1 MMRPAHSPARRLL
14 DGLLLAVASL
24 LALAAIHWLRT
35 HQAGYGDKF
44 FPIIHAGAMQQ
55 RVQARNFA
63 VEVTGRR
70 LASVIRVK
78 PDVDD
83 MPIRLKGDRNGIW
96 LPLAVKVEA
105 LQTNGIVGAQLRT
118 RDGRVFTSTGSERP
132 KLDGT
137 NMARFVLAPGL
148 PRSGVYFFWVP
159 KDSLEG
165 LHAQFFWGPGDV
177 EPWDSL
183 VDIDLGIGDAA
194 KVKALQ
200 DDVIPMLD
208 TFQ

>member
-1 MMRPAHSPARRLL
+1 MTGPASPVWRRTTHA
-14 DGLLLAVASL
+14 LLLAAATVSG
-24 LALAAIHWLRT
+24 LAAIHWLRT

-44 FPIIHAGAMQQ
+44 FPIVHAGTLKQ

-78 PDVDD
+78 PDAAD

-105 LQTNGIVGAQLRT
+105 LQTNGIVGAQLQA
-118 RDGRVFTSTGSERP
+118 RDGRVFTSTGPERP

-137 NMARFVLAPGL
+137 NMAAFALTPGL
-148 PRSGVYFFWVP
+148 PRTGVYFFWIP
-159 KDSLEG
+159 NDALEG

-183 VDIDLGIGDAA
+183 VDIDLDIGDAA
-194 KVKALQ
+194 KVQALQ
-200 DDVIPMLD
+200 DDALPMLD